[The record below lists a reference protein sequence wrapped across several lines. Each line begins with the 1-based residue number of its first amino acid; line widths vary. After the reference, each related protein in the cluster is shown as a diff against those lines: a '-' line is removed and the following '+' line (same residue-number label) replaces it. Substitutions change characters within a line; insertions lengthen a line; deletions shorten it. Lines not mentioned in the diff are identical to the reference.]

1 MSGIGEAF
9 DELTQTLDV
18 GPLSQTAT
26 EEPWLLSVST
36 DMVTLGALRTVH
48 LEVASVGFL
57 SRFPMNVE
65 IEASSQQPPS

>member
-36 DMVTLGALRTVH
+36 VMVTFGVLPTVH
-48 LEVASVGFL
+48 LEVTPVCFL